1 MCAICTRVQI
11 CTGCKFAPPNLHH
24 LAKGLVPVYPVI
36 TVPAVL
42 KSAQDKLIKQ
52 SQRKIMIFS
61 FSQQEILVAK
71 ATKEKSYTDAT
82 ITLALRLV
90 VKLVLLIKDN

>member
-1 MCAICTRVQI
+1 
-11 CTGCKFAPPNLHH
+11 
-24 LAKGLVPVYPVI
+24 
-36 TVPAVL
+36 
-42 KSAQDKLIKQ
+42 
-52 SQRKIMIFS
+52 MIFS